1 MTARAPDATA
11 HGTLRLL
18 WDGPV
23 LYVLV
28 EVAGDTTRSD
38 AATPNWNRGS
48 YAPESDGLFVF
59 MDVFNDQWGLETD
72 TQGVFFLGANS
83 ALASVAS
90 YNNAG
95 IPSLGSFFN
104 ASNQDYSRRLR

>member
-28 EVAGDTTRSD
+28 EVAGDSTRSD
-38 AATPNWNRGS
+38 SATPNWNRGS

-59 MDVFNDQWGLETD
+59 MDAFNDHHDSDRAVTEAILAHIP
-72 TQGVFFLGANS
+72 QG
-83 ALASVAS
+83 
-90 YNNAG
+90 
-95 IPSLGSFFN
+95 
-104 ASNQDYSRRLR
+104 

>member
-28 EVAGDTTRSD
+28 EVAGDSTRSD
-38 AATPNWNRGS
+38 SATPNWNRGS

-59 MDVFNDQWGLETD
+59 MDAFNDHHDSDRAVTERFWPTSRKAESRTHRRATAA
-72 TQGVFFLGANS
+72 TQPTSGN
-83 ALASVAS
+83 
-90 YNNAG
+90 
-95 IPSLGSFFN
+95 I
-104 ASNQDYSRRLR
+104 QK